1 MFFRGIYPLKMNVY
15 SKIIQFRSDSK
26 ALEPNAP
33 ADSSIAS
40 YYSLIPARIN
50 QIFTY
55 RVNTA

>member
-1 MFFRGIYPLKMNVY
+1 MNVY